1 MRFRRDDKGHF
12 NKIWIINNKPPGMNP
27 DGLFARRQRVFS
39 VYCVVLALPSARNQ
53 DRQVRAHVR
62 DRQDHQVRRDAMDRV
77 HAHVRG
83 IHGHRDIPGKTEGTD
98 RTGSKVEDSKDKD
111 RTGIRDRDPEYQGL
125 F

>member
-1 MRFRRDDKGHF
+1 MFT
-12 NKIWIINNKPPGMNP
+12 
-27 DGLFARRQRVFS
+27 A
-39 VYCVVLALPSARNQ
+39 YCVVLALPSARNQ

-62 DRQDHQVRRDAMDRV
+62 DRQDHQDHQVRRDAMDRV

-111 RTGIRDRDPEYQGL
+111 RMGIRDRDPEYQGL